1 MCRTDAQGFPVQHRA
16 RQKRYFGMQT
26 GDLVKAIVPRG
37 KYVGTWVSRV
47 VVKASGW
54 FDLVI
59 HGKKASVYQKHC
71 TRLWSADGYMYT
83 LPASAGTAVSSP
95 R

>member
-1 MCRTDAQGFPVQHRA
+1 
-16 RQKRYFGMQT
+16 MQT
-26 GDLVKAIVPRG
+26 GDLVRAIVPRG

-54 FDLVI
+54 FDLLI
-59 HGKKASVYQKHC
+59 HGKKASVHYKHC
-71 TRLWSADGYMYT
+71 TRLWAADGYTYT
-83 LPASAGTAVSSP
+83 LPAVAGIAVSSP

>member
-1 MCRTDAQGFPVQHRA
+1 
-16 RQKRYFGMQT
+16 MQT
-26 GDLVKAIVPRG
+26 GALVKAVVPTG
-37 KYVGTWVSRV
+37 KDVGTGVSRV

-59 HGKKASVYQKHC
+59 HGKKASVHQQYC
-71 TRLWSADGYMYT
+71 TRLWAADGSTYT
-83 LPASAGTAVSSP
+83 LPAVAGTAVSSP